1 MHVWRYDTLYCFQV
15 CSYDDESSLVG
26 GGIPARLPR
35 WMILRLQ
42 VAGQPWIR
50 NQNFLEQ
57 QEEEPGA
64 QLVCVSM

>member
-1 MHVWRYDTLYCFQV
+1 M
-15 CSYDDESSLVG
+15 G

-35 WMILRLQ
+35 WMTLRLQ

-50 NQNFLEQ
+50 NQSFLEQ

-64 QLVCVSM
+64 QLVCVSI